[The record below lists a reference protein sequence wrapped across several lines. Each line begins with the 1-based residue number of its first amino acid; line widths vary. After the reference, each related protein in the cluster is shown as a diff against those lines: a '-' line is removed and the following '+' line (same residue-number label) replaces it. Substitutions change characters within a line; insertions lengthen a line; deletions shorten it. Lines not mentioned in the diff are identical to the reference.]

1 MICTDPA
8 GDTRSVPVEITQVR
22 IVVGVR
28 VGV

>member
-8 GDTRSVPVEITQVR
+8 GDTRSMLVWSGQVR
-22 IVVGVR
+22 IVVGVK